1 MNELWKQIF
10 QYGLAALIFG
20 ALVAVI
26 ILLIVRAVPQEN
38 KDAILILVGVLASA
52 FTAVIG
58 FFFGSSKNSQ
68 AKDDMLNKKLNGH

>member
-38 KDAILILVGVLASA
+38 KDAMLILVGVLASA

-58 FFFGSSKNSQ
+58 FFFGSSKSSQ